1 MMQNV
6 MHTILAKFF
15 DMPESKIQIEEQ
27 TPVKKRRVP
36 GPGDKPPAKPAPTT
50 KTTKSPP
57 VRKTTK
63 EKTSASVSPEKKT
76 TTRKKK
82 A

>member
-15 DMPESKIQIEEQ
+15 DMTESKVQIEEQ
-27 TPVKKRRVP
+27 TPIKKRKVP

-57 VRKTTK
+57 VRKTTTK
-63 EKTSASVSPEKKT
+63 EKTLEPAKKT